1 MTGFFPVNGK
11 KEKQKPNPK
20 KLEKWRFYNMAIY
33 YFDVS
38 NVSRSSGKKSAS
50 SVAASAYQNRARY
63 TDERTGTTYDY
74 TKKGGLY
81 YSGILAPE
89 NAPESLTASPLTLW
103 NTIEAIEKRKDAR
116 LAKDFKISLPIELS
130 PEQNKALIL
139 DFAKQAFVSNGMIV
153 DLAIHDIDTQPHS
166 HIKTTTRELTP
177 EGFGGKVRE
186 WDKKETTLYWREL
199 WAKVANEHLLKAGHD
214 ITISHLTLKEQMKEA
229 LEEMDKTT
237 DLEEKIK
244 LASKAIELNRPA
256 MKTISKKDWGDP
268 KFQEIRKQ
276 EQEAKKQIL
285 KKAKNFRIKNIREL
299 REIQKELD
307 KKFRPSK
314 IYKSISEAIRNL
326 NNKITDSKLNN
337 ILNDKL
343 DKLTKAIISIPEN
356 RKIKREKKIREK
368 ELEEEK
374 RIFRETH
381 KMDELGNI
389 YKKGDSKKWNKEN
402 NKLIK
407 QQTAS
412 NKAKAEEERERKKLE
427 DEANRLAEKN
437 NISPNDFKQKKKKGL
452 SV

>member
-1 MTGFFPVNGK
+1 
-11 KEKQKPNPK
+11 
-20 KLEKWRFYNMAIY
+20 MAIY

-214 ITISHLTLKEQMKEA
+214 TTISHLTLKEQMKEA

-244 LASKAIELNRPA
+244 FASKAIELNRPA
-256 MKTISKKDWGDP
+256 MKTISKKDWDDP

-276 EQEAKKQIL
+276 EQEA
-285 KKAKNFRIKNIREL
+285 
-299 REIQKELD
+299 
-307 KKFRPSK
+307 
-314 IYKSISEAIRNL
+314 
-326 NNKITDSKLNN
+326 
-337 ILNDKL
+337 
-343 DKLTKAIISIPEN
+343 
-356 RKIKREKKIREK
+356 
-368 ELEEEK
+368 
-374 RIFRETH
+374 
-381 KMDELGNI
+381 
-389 YKKGDSKKWNKEN
+389 
-402 NKLIK
+402 
-407 QQTAS
+407 
-412 NKAKAEEERERKKLE
+412 
-427 DEANRLAEKN
+427 
-437 NISPNDFKQKKKKGL
+437 
-452 SV
+452 

>member
-1 MTGFFPVNGK
+1 
-11 KEKQKPNPK
+11 
-20 KLEKWRFYNMAIY
+20 MAIY

-214 ITISHLTLKEQMKEA
+214 TTISHLTLKEQMKEA

-244 LASKAIELNRPA
+244 FASKAIELNRPA
-256 MKTISKKDWGDP
+256 MKTISKKDWDDP

-285 KKAKNFRIKNIREL
+285 KKAKNFRIKNTKEL
-299 REIQKELD
+299 KEIQIELN

-381 KMDELGNI
+381 KMDEFGNI
-389 YKKGDSKKWNKEN
+389 YNIEDDKKWNKEN

-412 NKAKAEEERERKKLE
+412 NKAKAEEEREKKKLE

-452 SV
+452 GI

>member
-1 MTGFFPVNGK
+1 
-11 KEKQKPNPK
+11 
-20 KLEKWRFYNMAIY
+20 MAIY

-103 NTIEAIEKRKDAR
+103 NTVEATEKRKDAR

-139 DFAKQAFVSNGMIV
+139 DFAKQAFVSKGMIV

-237 DLEEKIK
+237 NLEEKIK

-285 KKAKNFRIKNIREL
+285 KKAKNFRIKNTREL
-299 REIQKELD
+299 KEIQTELN

-314 IYKSISEAIRNL
+314 IYKSVSEAIRNL

-381 KMDELGNI
+381 KMDEFGNI
-389 YKKGDSKKWNKEN
+389 YNMEDDKKWNKEN

-452 SV
+452 GI

>member
-1 MTGFFPVNGK
+1 
-11 KEKQKPNPK
+11 
-20 KLEKWRFYNMAIY
+20 MAIY

-103 NTIEAIEKRKDAR
+103 NTIEGIEKRKDAR

-139 DFAKQAFVSNGMIV
+139 DFAKQAFVSKGMIV

-285 KKAKNFRIKNIREL
+285 KKAKNFRIKNTREL
-299 REIQKELD
+299 KEIQTELN

-314 IYKSISEAIRNL
+314 IYKSVSEAIRNL
-326 NNKITDSKLNN
+326 NNKITNSKLNN

-356 RKIKREKKIREK
+356 RKIKRERKIRDK

-381 KMDELGNI
+381 KMDEFGNI
-389 YKKGDSKKWNKEN
+389 YKKGDSKKWNKKN
-402 NKLIK
+402 NELIK

-427 DEANRLAEKN
+427 DEAERLAEKN
-437 NISPNDFKQKKKKGL
+437 NISHNDFKQKKKRGL
-452 SV
+452 GI

>member
-1 MTGFFPVNGK
+1 
-11 KEKQKPNPK
+11 
-20 KLEKWRFYNMAIY
+20 MAIY

-103 NTIEAIEKRKDAR
+103 NTVEATEKRKDAR

-139 DFAKQAFVSNGMIV
+139 DFAKQAFVSKGMIV

-244 LASKAIELNRPA
+244 LASKAIELDRPA

-268 KFQEIRKQ
+268 KFQAIRKQ

-285 KKAKNFRIKNIREL
+285 KKAKNFRIKNTREL

-326 NNKITDSKLNN
+326 NNKITDSKINN

-381 KMDELGNI
+381 KMDEFGNI
-389 YKKGDSKKWNKEN
+389 YNIEDDKKWNEEN

-412 NKAKAEEERERKKLE
+412 NKEKAGEERERKKLE

-437 NISPNDFKQKKKKGL
+437 NISPNDFKQKKKKNLGI
-452 SV
+452 

>member
-1 MTGFFPVNGK
+1 
-11 KEKQKPNPK
+11 
-20 KLEKWRFYNMAIY
+20 MAIY

-50 SVAASAYQNRARY
+50 SVAAAAYQNRARY

-116 LAKDFKISLPIELS
+116 LAKDFKISLLVELS

-139 DFAKQAFVSNGMIV
+139 DFAKQAFVSKGMIV

-186 WDKKETTLYWREL
+186 WDKKETILYWREL

-285 KKAKNFRIKNIREL
+285 KKAKNFRIKNTREL
-299 REIQKELD
+299 KEIQTELN

-381 KMDELGNI
+381 KMDEFGNI

>member
-1 MTGFFPVNGK
+1 
-11 KEKQKPNPK
+11 
-20 KLEKWRFYNMAIY
+20 MAIY

-139 DFAKQAFVSNGMIV
+139 DFAKQAFVSKGMIV
-153 DLAIHDIDTQPHS
+153 DLAIHDIETQPHS

-285 KKAKNFRIKNIREL
+285 KKAKNFRIKNTREL
-299 REIQKELD
+299 KEIQTELN

-314 IYKSISEAIRNL
+314 IYKSVSEAIRNL
-326 NNKITDSKLNN
+326 NNKITNSKLNN

-356 RKIKREKKIREK
+356 RKIKREKKIRDK

-381 KMDELGNI
+381 KMDEFGNI
-389 YKKGDSKKWNKEN
+389 YKKGDSKKWNKKN
-402 NKLIK
+402 NELIK

-452 SV
+452 GI

>member
-1 MTGFFPVNGK
+1 
-11 KEKQKPNPK
+11 
-20 KLEKWRFYNMAIY
+20 MAIY

-139 DFAKQAFVSNGMIV
+139 DFAKQAFVSKGMIV

-285 KKAKNFRIKNIREL
+285 KKAKNFRIKNTMEL

-314 IYKSISEAIRNL
+314 IYKSVSEAIRNL
-326 NNKITDSKLNN
+326 NNKITDSKL
-337 ILNDKL
+337 
-343 DKLTKAIISIPEN
+343 
-356 RKIKREKKIREK
+356 
-368 ELEEEK
+368 
-374 RIFRETH
+374 
-381 KMDELGNI
+381 
-389 YKKGDSKKWNKEN
+389 
-402 NKLIK
+402 
-407 QQTAS
+407 
-412 NKAKAEEERERKKLE
+412 
-427 DEANRLAEKN
+427 
-437 NISPNDFKQKKKKGL
+437 
-452 SV
+452 

>member
-1 MTGFFPVNGK
+1 
-11 KEKQKPNPK
+11 
-20 KLEKWRFYNMAIY
+20 MAIY

-50 SVAASAYQNRARY
+50 SVAAAAYQNRARY

-103 NTIEAIEKRKDAR
+103 NTVEATEKRKDAR

-139 DFAKQAFVSNGMIV
+139 DFAKQAFVSKGMIV

-214 ITISHLTLKEQMKEA
+214 TTISHLTLKEQMKEA

-244 LASKAIELNRPA
+244 FASKAIELNRPA
-256 MKTISKKDWGDP
+256 MKTISKKDWDDP

-285 KKAKNFRIKNIREL
+285 KKAKNFRIKNTREL
-299 REIQKELD
+299 KEIQTELN
-307 KKFRPSK
+307 KKFRPTK
-314 IYKSISEAIRNL
+314 IYKSVSEAIMNL
-326 NNKITDSKLNN
+326 NNKLTNSKLNN

-381 KMDELGNI
+381 KMDDFGNI

-402 NKLIK
+402 NELIK

-412 NKAKAEEERERKKLE
+412 NKAKSEAERERAKLE

-452 SV
+452 GI

>member
-1 MTGFFPVNGK
+1 
-11 KEKQKPNPK
+11 
-20 KLEKWRFYNMAIY
+20 MAIY
-33 YFDVS
+33 YFNVS

-237 DLEEKIK
+237 NLEEKIK

-285 KKAKNFRIKNIREL
+285 KKAKNFRIKNTREL
-299 REIQKELD
+299 KEIQTELN

-337 ILNDKL
+337 ILNDRL

-381 KMDELGNI
+381 KMDDFGNI
-389 YKKGDSKKWNKEN
+389 YNIEDDKKWNKEN

-437 NISPNDFKQKKKKGL
+437 NISPNDFKQKKKKNLGI
-452 SV
+452 

>member
-1 MTGFFPVNGK
+1 
-11 KEKQKPNPK
+11 
-20 KLEKWRFYNMAIY
+20 MAIY

-116 LAKDFKISLPIELS
+116 LAKDFKISLPIELT

-139 DFAKQAFVSNGMIV
+139 DFAKQAFVSKGMIV

-177 EGFGGKVRE
+177 EGFGRKVRE

-237 DLEEKIK
+237 NLEEKIK
-244 LASKAIELNRPA
+244 LASKAIELDRPA

-268 KFQEIRKQ
+268 KFQAIRKQ

-285 KKAKNFRIKNIREL
+285 KKAKNFRIKNTREL

-356 RKIKREKKIREK
+356 RKIKRERKIRDK

-381 KMDELGNI
+381 KMDEFGNI
-389 YKKGDSKKWNKEN
+389 YKKGDSKKWNKKN
-402 NKLIK
+402 NELIK

-427 DEANRLAEKN
+427 DEAERLAEKN
-437 NISPNDFKQKKKKGL
+437 NISHNDFKQKKKRGL
-452 SV
+452 GI

>member
-1 MTGFFPVNGK
+1 
-11 KEKQKPNPK
+11 
-20 KLEKWRFYNMAIY
+20 MAIY

-38 NVSRSSGKKSAS
+38 SVSRSSGKKSAS

-89 NAPESLTASPLTLW
+89 NAPESLTASPVALW
-103 NTIEAIEKRKDAR
+103 GTVEAIEKRKDAR
-116 LAKDFKISLPIELS
+116 LAKDFKISLLVELT

-139 DFAKQAFVSNGMIV
+139 DFAQQAFVSKGMIV

-186 WDKKETTLYWREL
+186 WDKMDHIMEWREL

-237 DLEEKIK
+237 VLEEKIK
-244 LASKAIELNRPA
+244 FASKAIELNRPA

-285 KKAKNFRIKNIREL
+285 KKAKNFRIKNTREL
-299 REIQKELD
+299 KEIQTELN

-381 KMDELGNI
+381 KMDEFGNI
-389 YKKGDSKKWNKEN
+389 YNMEDDKKWNKEN

-437 NISPNDFKQKKKKGL
+437 NISPNDFKQKKNKGL
-452 SV
+452 GI

>member
-1 MTGFFPVNGK
+1 
-11 KEKQKPNPK
+11 
-20 KLEKWRFYNMAIY
+20 MAIY

-50 SVAASAYQNRARY
+50 SVAAAAYQNRARY

-103 NTIEAIEKRKDAR
+103 NTVEATEKRKDAR
-116 LAKDFKISLPIELS
+116 LAKDFKISLPIELT

-139 DFAKQAFVSNGMIV
+139 DFAKQAFVSKGMIV

-229 LEEMDKTT
+229 LEEMEKTT
-237 DLEEKIK
+237 NLEEKIK
-244 LASKAIELNRPA
+244 FAAKAIELDRPA

-268 KFQEIRKQ
+268 KFQAIRKQ

-285 KKAKNFRIKNIREL
+285 KKAKNFRIKNTREL

-381 KMDELGNI
+381 KMDEFGNI

>member
-1 MTGFFPVNGK
+1 
-11 KEKQKPNPK
+11 
-20 KLEKWRFYNMAIY
+20 MAIY

-103 NTIEAIEKRKDAR
+103 NTIEGIEKRKDAR

-139 DFAKQAFVSNGMIV
+139 DFAKQAFVSKGMIV

-437 NISPNDFKQKKKKGL
+437 NISPNDFKQKK
-452 SV
+452 

>member
-1 MTGFFPVNGK
+1 
-11 KEKQKPNPK
+11 
-20 KLEKWRFYNMAIY
+20 MAIY

-103 NTIEAIEKRKDAR
+103 NTVEATEKRKDAR

-139 DFAKQAFVSNGMIV
+139 DFAKQAFVSKGMIV

-244 LASKAIELNRPA
+244 LASKAIELDRPA

-268 KFQEIRKQ
+268 KFQAIRKQ

-285 KKAKNFRIKNIREL
+285 KKAKNFRIKNTREL

-326 NNKITDSKLNN
+326 NNKITDSKINN

-381 KMDELGNI
+381 KMDEFGNI
-389 YKKGDSKKWNKEN
+389 YNIEDDKKWNEEN

-412 NKAKAEEERERKKLE
+412 NKEKAEEERERKKLE

-437 NISPNDFKQKKKKGL
+437 NISPNDFKQKKKKNLGI
-452 SV
+452 

>member
-1 MTGFFPVNGK
+1 
-11 KEKQKPNPK
+11 
-20 KLEKWRFYNMAIY
+20 MAIY

-38 NVSRSSGKKSAS
+38 NVSRNSGKKSAS
-50 SVAASAYQNRARY
+50 SVAAAAYQNRARY

-103 NTIEAIEKRKDAR
+103 NTVEATEKRKDAR

-139 DFAKQAFVSNGMIV
+139 DFAKQAFVSKGMIV

-214 ITISHLTLKEQMKEA
+214 TTISHLTLKEQMKEA

-237 DLEEKIK
+237 DLEKKIK
-244 LASKAIELNRPA
+244 FASKAIELNRPA
-256 MKTISKKDWGDP
+256 MKTISKKDWDDP

-285 KKAKNFRIKNIREL
+285 KKAKNFRIKNTKEL
-299 REIQKELD
+299 KEIQIELN

-381 KMDELGNI
+381 KMDEFGNI
-389 YKKGDSKKWNKEN
+389 YNIEDDKKWNKEN

-412 NKAKAEEERERKKLE
+412 NKAKAEEEREKKKLE

-452 SV
+452 GI

>member
-1 MTGFFPVNGK
+1 
-11 KEKQKPNPK
+11 
-20 KLEKWRFYNMAIY
+20 
-33 YFDVS
+33 
-38 NVSRSSGKKSAS
+38 
-50 SVAASAYQNRARY
+50 VALW
-63 TDERTGTTYDY
+63 GTV
-74 TKKGGLY
+74 
-81 YSGILAPE
+81 
-89 NAPESLTASPLTLW
+89 
-103 NTIEAIEKRKDAR
+103 EAIEKRKDAR
-116 LAKDFKISLPIELS
+116 LAKDFKISLLVELT

-139 DFAKQAFVSNGMIV
+139 DFAQQAFVSKGMIV

-166 HIKTTTRELTP
+166 HIKTTTRELTA

-186 WDKKETTLYWREL
+186 WDKMDHIMEWREL

-285 KKAKNFRIKNIREL
+285 KKAKNFRIKNTREL

-307 KKFRPSK
+307 KKFRPSR

-343 DKLTKAIISIPEN
+343 DKLNETIKSVPDKIKHSVEK
-356 RKIKREKKIREK
+356 RKIKKENKERERINK
-368 ELEEEK
+368 EEE

-381 KMDELGNI
+381 KMDEFGNI
-389 YKKGDSKKWNKEN
+389 YNKKEDKQYQKKN
-402 NKLIK
+402 NELIK
-407 QQTAS
+407 QQLAS
-412 NKAKAEEERERKKLE
+412 NKEKDEAERQRKKLE

-437 NISPNDFKQKKKKGL
+437 NISPNDFKQRKKKGPNI
-452 SV
+452 

>member
-1 MTGFFPVNGK
+1 
-11 KEKQKPNPK
+11 
-20 KLEKWRFYNMAIY
+20 MAIY

-103 NTIEAIEKRKDAR
+103 NTIEGIEKRKDAR

-139 DFAKQAFVSNGMIV
+139 DFAKQAFVSKGMIV

-285 KKAKNFRIKNIREL
+285 KKAKNFRIKSIREL

>member
-1 MTGFFPVNGK
+1 
-11 KEKQKPNPK
+11 
-20 KLEKWRFYNMAIY
+20 MAIY

-38 NVSRSSGKKSAS
+38 SVSRNSGKKSAS

-81 YSGILAPE
+81 YSGILAPD
-89 NAPESLTASPLTLW
+89 NAPESLTASPVALW
-103 NTIEAIEKRKDAR
+103 GTVEAIEKRKDAR
-116 LAKDFKISLPIELS
+116 LAKDFKISLLVELT

-139 DFAKQAFVSNGMIV
+139 DFAQQAFVSKGMIV

-186 WDKKETTLYWREL
+186 WDKMDHIMEWREL

-214 ITISHLTLKEQMKEA
+214 TTISHLTLKEQMKEA
-229 LEEMDKTT
+229 LEEMEKTT
-237 DLEEKIK
+237 NLEEKIK
-244 LASKAIELNRPA
+244 FASKAMELDRPA
-256 MKTISKKDWGDP
+256 MKTISKKDWDDP
-268 KFQEIRKQ
+268 KFQEIRRQ
-276 EQEAKKQIL
+276 EQEAKKQTL
-285 KKAKNFRIKNIREL
+285 KKAKNFRIKKTREL
-299 REIQKELD
+299 KEIEKELN

-314 IYKSISEAIRNL
+314 IYKSVSEAIKNL
-326 NNKITDSKLNN
+326 NNKITGSKLNN

-343 DKLTKAIISIPEN
+343 DKLTETIKSVPDKIKTNIEN
-356 RKIKREKKIREK
+356 RRLEK
-368 ELEEEK
+368 ERDERIRIGIEEDK
-374 RIFRETH
+374 RKMREA
-381 KMDELGNI
+381 D
-389 YKKGDSKKWNKEN
+389 KKWNEEN

-452 SV
+452 GI

>member
-1 MTGFFPVNGK
+1 
-11 KEKQKPNPK
+11 
-20 KLEKWRFYNMAIY
+20 MAIY

-103 NTIEAIEKRKDAR
+103 NTIEGIEKRKDAR

-139 DFAKQAFVSNGMIV
+139 DFAKQAFVSKGMIV

-285 KKAKNFRIKNIREL
+285 KKAKNFRIKNTREL
-299 REIQKELD
+299 KEIQTELN
-307 KKFRPSK
+307 KKFKPSK
-314 IYKSISEAIRNL
+314 IYKSVSEAIRNL
-326 NNKITDSKLNN
+326 NNKITNSKLNN

-356 RKIKREKKIREK
+356 RKIKRERKIRDK

-381 KMDELGNI
+381 KMDEFGNI
-389 YKKGDSKKWNKEN
+389 YKKGDSKKWNKKN
-402 NKLIK
+402 NELIK

-427 DEANRLAEKN
+427 DEAERLAEKN
-437 NISPNDFKQKKKKGL
+437 NISHNDFKQKKKRGL
-452 SV
+452 GI

>member
-1 MTGFFPVNGK
+1 
-11 KEKQKPNPK
+11 
-20 KLEKWRFYNMAIY
+20 MAIY

-38 NVSRSSGKKSAS
+38 NVSRGSGKKSAS

-229 LEEMDKTT
+229 LEEMEKTT
-237 DLEEKIK
+237 NLEEKIK
-244 LASKAIELNRPA
+244 FAAKAIELDRPA

-268 KFQEIRKQ
+268 KFQAIRKQ

-285 KKAKNFRIKNIREL
+285 KKAKNFRIKNTREL

-381 KMDELGNI
+381 KMDEFGNI

>member
-1 MTGFFPVNGK
+1 
-11 KEKQKPNPK
+11 
-20 KLEKWRFYNMAIY
+20 MAIY

-38 NVSRSSGKKSAS
+38 SVSRNSGKKSAS

-89 NAPESLTASPLTLW
+89 NAPESLTASPVALW
-103 NTIEAIEKRKDAR
+103 GTIEAIEKRKDAR
-116 LAKDFKISLPIELS
+116 LAKDFKISLLVELT

-139 DFAKQAFVSNGMIV
+139 DFAKQAFVSKGMIV

-186 WDKKETTLYWREL
+186 WDKMDHIMEWRKL
-199 WAKVANEHLLKAGHD
+199 WAEVANKHLLNAGHD

-237 DLEEKIK
+237 NLEEKIK
-244 LASKAIELNRPA
+244 LASKAIELDRPA
-256 MKTISKKDWGDP
+256 MKTISKKDWSDP

-285 KKAKNFRIKNIREL
+285 KKAKNFRIKNTREL

-343 DKLTKAIISIPEN
+343 DKLNETIKSVPDKIKHSVEK
-356 RKIKREKKIREK
+356 RKIKKENKERERINK
-368 ELEEEK
+368 EEE

-381 KMDELGNI
+381 KMDEFGNI
-389 YKKGDSKKWNKEN
+389 YNKKEDKQYQKKN
-402 NKLIK
+402 NELIK
-407 QQTAS
+407 QQLAS
-412 NKAKAEEERERKKLE
+412 NKEKDEAERQRKKLE

-437 NISPNDFKQKKKKGL
+437 NISPNDFKQR
-452 SV
+452 

>member
-1 MTGFFPVNGK
+1 
-11 KEKQKPNPK
+11 
-20 KLEKWRFYNMAIY
+20 MAIY

-50 SVAASAYQNRARY
+50 SVAAAAYQNRARY

-103 NTIEAIEKRKDAR
+103 NTVEATEKRKDAR
-116 LAKDFKISLPIELS
+116 LAKDFKISLPIELT

-139 DFAKQAFVSNGMIV
+139 DFAQQAFVSKGMIV

-177 EGFGGKVRE
+177 EGFGKKQRE
-186 WDKKETTLYWREL
+186 WDKTETTLYWREL
-199 WAKVANEHLLKAGHD
+199 WANIANKHLLKAGHD
-214 ITISHLTLKEQMKEA
+214 TTISHLTLKEQMKEA

-256 MKTISKKDWGDP
+256 MKTISKKDWDDP
-268 KFQEIRKQ
+268 KFQAIRKQ

-343 DKLTKAIISIPEN
+343 DKLNETIKSVPDKIKHSIEK
-356 RKIKREKKIREK
+356 RKIKKENKKRERMNK
-368 ELEEEK
+368 EEEK
-374 RIFRETH
+374 IFRETH
-381 KMDELGNI
+381 KMDEFGNI
-389 YKKGDSKKWNKEN
+389 YNIEEGKKWNEEN

-407 QQTAS
+407 QQTAK
-412 NKAKAEEERERKKLE
+412 NKENSEAERERKKLE

-437 NISPNDFKQKKKKGL
+437 NISPNDFKQKKKKNLGI
-452 SV
+452 

>member
-1 MTGFFPVNGK
+1 
-11 KEKQKPNPK
+11 
-20 KLEKWRFYNMAIY
+20 MAIY

-38 NVSRSSGKKSAS
+38 SVSRSSGKKSAS

-116 LAKDFKISLPIELS
+116 LAKDFKISLPIELT

-139 DFAKQAFVSNGMIV
+139 DFAQQAFVSKGMIV

-186 WDKKETTLYWREL
+186 WDKMDHIMEWREL

-285 KKAKNFRIKNIREL
+285 KKAKNFRIKNTREL
-299 REIQKELD
+299 KEIQTELN

-381 KMDELGNI
+381 KMDEFGNI
-389 YKKGDSKKWNKEN
+389 YKKGDSKKWNKKN
-402 NKLIK
+402 NELIK

-412 NKAKAEEERERKKLE
+412 NKAKAEEEREKKKLE

>member
-1 MTGFFPVNGK
+1 
-11 KEKQKPNPK
+11 
-20 KLEKWRFYNMAIY
+20 MAIY

-50 SVAASAYQNRARY
+50 SVAAAAYQNRARY

-103 NTIEAIEKRKDAR
+103 NTVEATEKRKDAR
-116 LAKDFKISLPIELS
+116 LAKDFKISLPIELT

-139 DFAKQAFVSNGMIV
+139 DFAQQAFVSKGMIV

-177 EGFGGKVRE
+177 EGFGKKQRE
-186 WDKKETTLYWREL
+186 WDKTETTLYWREL
-199 WAKVANEHLLKAGHD
+199 WANVANKHLLKAGHD
-214 ITISHLTLKEQMKEA
+214 TTISHLTLKEQMKEA

-256 MKTISKKDWGDP
+256 MKTISKKDWDDP

-285 KKAKNFRIKNIREL
+285 KKAKNFRIKNTREL
-299 REIQKELD
+299 REIQMELN
-307 KKFRPSK
+307 KRFTPSK
-314 IYKSISEAIRNL
+314 IYKSVSEAIMNL
-326 NNKITDSKLNN
+326 NNKVNNSKLNTLLNNGVDKITKTIKSTTDKIKTN
-337 ILNDKL
+337 I
-343 DKLTKAIISIPEN
+343 EN
-356 RKIKREKKIREK
+356 RRLEK
-368 ELEEEK
+368 ERDERIRKGIEEDK
-374 RIFRETH
+374 RKRREA
-381 KMDELGNI
+381 D
-389 YKKGDSKKWNKEN
+389 KKWNEEN

-407 QQTAS
+407 QQLAS
-412 NKAKAEEERERKKLE
+412 NKEKSEAERQRLKLE

-437 NISPNDFKQKKKKGL
+437 NISPNDFKRRKKKGL
-452 SV
+452 DI

>member
-1 MTGFFPVNGK
+1 
-11 KEKQKPNPK
+11 
-20 KLEKWRFYNMAIY
+20 MAIY

-50 SVAASAYQNRARY
+50 SVAAAAYQNRARY

-103 NTIEAIEKRKDAR
+103 NTVEATEKRKDAR

-139 DFAKQAFVSNGMIV
+139 DFAKQAFVSKGMIV

-214 ITISHLTLKEQMKEA
+214 TTISHLTLKEQMKEA

-237 DLEEKIK
+237 DLDEKIK
-244 LASKAIELNRPA
+244 FASKAIELNRPA
-256 MKTISKKDWGDP
+256 MKTISKKDWDDP

-285 KKAKNFRIKNIREL
+285 KKAKNFRIKNTREL
-299 REIQKELD
+299 KEIQTELN

-314 IYKSISEAIRNL
+314 IYKSVSEAIMNL
-326 NNKITDSKLNN
+326 NNKLTNSKLNN

-381 KMDELGNI
+381 KMDEFGNI

-402 NKLIK
+402 NELIK

-412 NKAKAEEERERKKLE
+412 NKAKSEAERERAKLE

-452 SV
+452 GI

>member
-1 MTGFFPVNGK
+1 
-11 KEKQKPNPK
+11 
-20 KLEKWRFYNMAIY
+20 MAIY

-50 SVAASAYQNRARY
+50 SVAAAAYQNRARY

-103 NTIEAIEKRKDAR
+103 NTVEATEKRKDAR

-214 ITISHLTLKEQMKEA
+214 TTISHLTLKEQMKEA

-244 LASKAIELNRPA
+244 FASKAIELNRPA
-256 MKTISKKDWGDP
+256 MKTISKKDWDDP

-285 KKAKNFRIKNIREL
+285 KKAKNFRIKNTREL
-299 REIQKELD
+299 KEIQTELN

-314 IYKSISEAIRNL
+314 IYKSVSEAIMNL
-326 NNKITDSKLNN
+326 NNKLTNSKLNN

-381 KMDELGNI
+381 KMDEFGNI
-389 YKKGDSKKWNKEN
+389 YNIEDDKKWNKEN

-412 NKAKAEEERERKKLE
+412 NKAKAEEEKERKKLE

-437 NISPNDFKQKKKKGL
+437 NISPNDFKQKKKRGL
-452 SV
+452 GI

>member
-1 MTGFFPVNGK
+1 
-11 KEKQKPNPK
+11 
-20 KLEKWRFYNMAIY
+20 MAIY

-38 NVSRSSGKKSAS
+38 NVSRNSGKKSAS
-50 SVAASAYQNRARY
+50 SVAAAAYQNRARY

-103 NTIEAIEKRKDAR
+103 NTVEATEKRKDAR

-139 DFAKQAFVSNGMIV
+139 DFAKQAFVSKGMIV

-177 EGFGGKVRE
+177 EGFGKKERE

-199 WAKVANEHLLKAGHD
+199 WSKVANEHLLKAGHD
-214 ITISHLTLKEQMKEA
+214 TTISHLTLKEQMKEA

-244 LASKAIELNRPA
+244 FASKAIELNRPA
-256 MKTISKKDWGDP
+256 MKTISKKDWDDP

-285 KKAKNFRIKNIREL
+285 KKAKNFRIKNTREL
-299 REIQKELD
+299 REIQTELN

-314 IYKSISEAIRNL
+314 IYKSISEAIMNL
-326 NNKITDSKLNN
+326 NNKLTNSKLNN

-356 RKIKREKKIREK
+356 RKIKREKKRRDK

-381 KMDELGNI
+381 KMDEFGNI

-452 SV
+452 DI

>member
-1 MTGFFPVNGK
+1 
-11 KEKQKPNPK
+11 
-20 KLEKWRFYNMAIY
+20 MAIY

-50 SVAASAYQNRARY
+50 SVAAAAYQNRARY

-103 NTIEAIEKRKDAR
+103 NTVEATEKRKDAR

-139 DFAKQAFVSNGMIV
+139 DFAKQAFVSKGMIV

-214 ITISHLTLKEQMKEA
+214 TTISHLTLKEQMKEA

-244 LASKAIELNRPA
+244 FASKAIELNRPA
-256 MKTISKKDWGDP
+256 MKTISKKDWDDP

-285 KKAKNFRIKNIREL
+285 KKAKNFRIKNTREL
-299 REIQKELD
+299 KEIQTELN

-314 IYKSISEAIRNL
+314 IYKSVSEAIMNL
-326 NNKITDSKLNN
+326 NNKLTNSKLNN

-402 NKLIK
+402 NELIK

-412 NKAKAEEERERKKLE
+412 NKAKSEAERERAKLE

-452 SV
+452 GI

>member
-1 MTGFFPVNGK
+1 
-11 KEKQKPNPK
+11 
-20 KLEKWRFYNMAIY
+20 MAIY

-50 SVAASAYQNRARY
+50 SVAAAAYQNRARY

-103 NTIEAIEKRKDAR
+103 NTVEATEKRKDAR

-139 DFAKQAFVSNGMIV
+139 DFAKQAFVSKGMIV

-177 EGFGGKVRE
+177 EGFGKKQRE
-186 WDKKETTLYWREL
+186 WDKTETTLYWREL
-199 WAKVANEHLLKAGHD
+199 WANVANEHLLKAGHD
-214 ITISHLTLKEQMKEA
+214 TTISHLTLKEQMKEA

-256 MKTISKKDWGDP
+256 MKTISKKDWDDP

-285 KKAKNFRIKNIREL
+285 KKAKNFRIKNTREL
-299 REIQKELD
+299 REIQMELN
-307 KKFRPSK
+307 KRFTPSK
-314 IYKSISEAIRNL
+314 IYKSVSEAIMNL
-326 NNKITDSKLNN
+326 NNKVNNSKLNTLLNNGVDKITKTLKSTTDKIKTN
-337 ILNDKL
+337 I
-343 DKLTKAIISIPEN
+343 EN
-356 RKIKREKKIREK
+356 RRLEK
-368 ELEEEK
+368 ERDE
-374 RIFRETH
+374 RI
-381 KMDELGNI
+381 
-389 YKKGDSKKWNKEN
+389 KKGIEEDKRKRREADKKWNEEN

-407 QQTAS
+407 QQLAS
-412 NKAKAEEERERKKLE
+412 NKEKSEAERQRLKLE

-437 NISPNDFKQKKKKGL
+437 NISPNDFKRRKKKGL
-452 SV
+452 DI

>member
-1 MTGFFPVNGK
+1 
-11 KEKQKPNPK
+11 
-20 KLEKWRFYNMAIY
+20 MAIY

-50 SVAASAYQNRARY
+50 SVAAAAYQNRARY

-103 NTIEAIEKRKDAR
+103 NTVEATEKRKDAR

-139 DFAKQAFVSNGMIV
+139 DFAKQAFVSKGMIV

-177 EGFGGKVRE
+177 EGFGKKQRE
-186 WDKKETTLYWREL
+186 WDKTETTLYWREL
-199 WAKVANEHLLKAGHD
+199 WANVANKHLLKAGHD
-214 ITISHLTLKEQMKEA
+214 TTISHLTLKEQMKEA

-256 MKTISKKDWGDP
+256 MKTISKKDWDDP

-285 KKAKNFRIKNIREL
+285 KKAKNFRIKNTREL
-299 REIQKELD
+299 REIQMELN
-307 KKFRPSK
+307 KRFTPSK
-314 IYKSISEAIRNL
+314 IYKSVSEAIMNL
-326 NNKITDSKLNN
+326 NNKVNNSKLNTLLNNGVDKITKTLKSTTDKIKTN
-337 ILNDKL
+337 I
-343 DKLTKAIISIPEN
+343 EN
-356 RKIKREKKIREK
+356 RRLEK
-368 ELEEEK
+368 ERDE
-374 RIFRETH
+374 RI
-381 KMDELGNI
+381 
-389 YKKGDSKKWNKEN
+389 KKGIEEDKRKRREADKKWNEEN

-407 QQTAS
+407 QQLAS
-412 NKAKAEEERERKKLE
+412 NKEKSEAERQRLKLE
-427 DEANRLAEKN
+427 DEANKLAEKN
-437 NISPNDFKQKKKKGL
+437 NISPNDFKRRKKKGL
-452 SV
+452 DI

>member
-1 MTGFFPVNGK
+1 
-11 KEKQKPNPK
+11 
-20 KLEKWRFYNMAIY
+20 MAIY

-38 NVSRSSGKKSAS
+38 NVSRGSGKKSAS

-285 KKAKNFRIKNIREL
+285 KKAKNFRIKNTREL
-299 REIQKELD
+299 KEIQTELN

-337 ILNDKL
+337 ILNDRL

-356 RKIKREKKIREK
+356 RKIKREKKIRDK

-381 KMDELGNI
+381 KMDEFGNI
-389 YKKGDSKKWNKEN
+389 YKKGDSQKWNKKN
-402 NKLIK
+402 NELIK

-452 SV
+452 GI

>member
-1 MTGFFPVNGK
+1 
-11 KEKQKPNPK
+11 
-20 KLEKWRFYNMAIY
+20 MAIY

-38 NVSRSSGKKSAS
+38 NVSRNSGKKSAS
-50 SVAASAYQNRARY
+50 SVAAAAYQNRARY

-103 NTIEAIEKRKDAR
+103 NTVEATEKRKDAR

-139 DFAKQAFVSNGMIV
+139 DFAKQAFVSKGMIV

-285 KKAKNFRIKNIREL
+285 KKAKNFRIKNTREL
-299 REIQKELD
+299 KEIQTELN

-314 IYKSISEAIRNL
+314 IYKSVSEAIRNL
-326 NNKITDSKLNN
+326 NNKITNSKLNN

-356 RKIKREKKIREK
+356 RKIKRERKIRDK

-381 KMDELGNI
+381 KMDEFGNI
-389 YKKGDSKKWNKEN
+389 YKKGDSKKWNKKN
-402 NKLIK
+402 NELIK

-427 DEANRLAEKN
+427 DEAERLAEKN
-437 NISPNDFKQKKKKGL
+437 NISHNDFKQKKKRGL
-452 SV
+452 GI

>member
-1 MTGFFPVNGK
+1 
-11 KEKQKPNPK
+11 
-20 KLEKWRFYNMAIY
+20 MAIY

-116 LAKDFKISLPIELS
+116 LAKDFKISLPIELT

-139 DFAKQAFVSNGMIV
+139 DFAKQAFVSKGMIV

-285 KKAKNFRIKNIREL
+285 KKAKNFRIKNTREL
-299 REIQKELD
+299 KEIQTELN

-314 IYKSISEAIRNL
+314 IYKSVSEAIRNL
-326 NNKITDSKLNN
+326 NNKITNSKLNN

-356 RKIKREKKIREK
+356 RKIKRERKIRDK

-381 KMDELGNI
+381 KMDEFGNI
-389 YKKGDSKKWNKEN
+389 YKKGDSKKWNKKN
-402 NKLIK
+402 NELIK

-427 DEANRLAEKN
+427 DEAERLAEKN
-437 NISPNDFKQKKKKGL
+437 NISHNDFKQKKKRGL
-452 SV
+452 GI

>member
-1 MTGFFPVNGK
+1 
-11 KEKQKPNPK
+11 
-20 KLEKWRFYNMAIY
+20 MAIY

-89 NAPESLTASPLTLW
+89 NAPESLAASPLTLW
-103 NTIEAIEKRKDAR
+103 NTIEGIEKRKDAR

-139 DFAKQAFVSNGMIV
+139 DFAKQAFVSKGMIV

-285 KKAKNFRIKNIREL
+285 KKAKNFRIKNTREL
-299 REIQKELD
+299 KEIQTELN

-314 IYKSISEAIRNL
+314 IYKSVSEAIRNL
-326 NNKITDSKLNN
+326 NNKITNSKLNN

-356 RKIKREKKIREK
+356 RKIKRERKIRDK

-381 KMDELGNI
+381 KMDEFGNI
-389 YKKGDSKKWNKEN
+389 YKKGDSKKWNKKN
-402 NKLIK
+402 NELIK

-427 DEANRLAEKN
+427 DEAERLAEKN
-437 NISPNDFKQKKKKGL
+437 NISHNDFKQKKKRGL
-452 SV
+452 GI

>member
-1 MTGFFPVNGK
+1 
-11 KEKQKPNPK
+11 
-20 KLEKWRFYNMAIY
+20 MAIY

-38 NVSRSSGKKSAS
+38 NVSRGSGKKSAS

-177 EGFGGKVRE
+177 EGFGKKERE

-237 DLEEKIK
+237 NLEEKIK

-268 KFQEIRKQ
+268 KFQAIRKQ

-285 KKAKNFRIKNIREL
+285 KKAKNFRIKNTREL

-381 KMDELGNI
+381 KMDEFGNI